1 MAKLMFYDKNHEYEL
16 NGEIIPS
23 VSEITR
29 FASREIYGEVNQYA
43 LDNACGRGTAVHK
56 AAELID
62 KYGECEVTEDI
73 EPYLRAYLQFR
84 KDYSVKE
91 FIAIEKA
98 LASPTMQFAGTID
111 RIANINGEFA
121 IIDLKT
127 SSTVQKVLAKIQLNA
142 YKTLW
147 EENHPDKPIKAL
159 YILHLRKDGTYKLID
174 FPIDDALFKACYELH
189 NALSKKKRKLN
200 KTEEQKND
208 RSN

>member
-1 MAKLMFYDKNHEYEL
+1 MAKLIFYDKNHEYEL

-43 LDNACGRGTAVHK
+43 LDNACERGTAVHK

-62 KYGECEVTEDI
+62 KYGECEVTEGI
-73 EPYLRAYLQFR
+73 ESYLRAYLQFR
-84 KDYSVKE
+84 KDYAVKE
-91 FIAIEKA
+91 FIAVEKA
-98 LASPTMQFAGTID
+98 LASPTMRFAGTID
-111 RIANINGEFA
+111 RVTEINGELA

-142 YKTLW
+142 YKILW
-147 EENHPDKPIKAL
+147 EENQPDKPVKAL

-174 FPIDDALFKACYELH
+174 FPIDDTLFKACYELH